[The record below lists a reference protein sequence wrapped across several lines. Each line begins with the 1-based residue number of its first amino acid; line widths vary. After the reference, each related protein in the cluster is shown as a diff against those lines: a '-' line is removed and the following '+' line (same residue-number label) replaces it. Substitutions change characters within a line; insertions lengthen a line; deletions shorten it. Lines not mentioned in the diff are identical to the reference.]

1 MIKRKKLVGKVE
13 IAPRFYWVGE
23 QPKLPFFVPHIQ
35 QESKRRQIGSQTAS
49 YYAVNRRKLSHDMT
63 QITLPYALQIYILYG
78 IITHNLQCF
87 PI

>member
-35 QESKRRQIGSQTAS
+35 QESKLRHIGSQTAS
-49 YYAVNRRKLSHDMT
+49 NYAVN
-63 QITLPYALQIYILYG
+63 
-78 IITHNLQCF
+78 
-87 PI
+87 